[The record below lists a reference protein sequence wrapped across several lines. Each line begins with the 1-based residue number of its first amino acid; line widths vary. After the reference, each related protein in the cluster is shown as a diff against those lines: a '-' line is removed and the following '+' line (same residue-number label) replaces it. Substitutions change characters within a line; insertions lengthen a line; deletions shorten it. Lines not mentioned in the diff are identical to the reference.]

1 MSNRRRVII
10 AAVAAAAVIAALV
23 VVLTT
28 QSGTGN
34 HTPKAAGTGNGCPA
48 SAESSTIPTAPPSDL
63 QWKGIGSMEVPVS
76 ANAGPDRYSG
86 NVWTCF
92 AHSPMGAVIA
102 AYDIVGSLLSPQ
114 WRTAAQDE
122 IAPGP
127 GQRALIADSKGQ
139 TYQPLTPG
147 QIVQPVGFEVIA
159 YSLAQATVET
169 LAAAGNGDY
178 QADERTLT
186 WTGGDW
192 KLVMTPAGTMGPD
205 PQLVMSAAG
214 FVPWGGAGNG

>member
-10 AAVAAAAVIAALV
+10 AAVAAVAVIAAV
-23 VVLTT
+23 VVTLTT
-28 QSGTGN
+28 RSGTSN
-34 HTPKAAGTGNGCPA
+34 HPPEATGGSKGCQA
-48 SAESSTIPTAPPSDL
+48 SPETDTIPTAPPDDL

-76 ANAGPDRYSG
+76 ATAGPARFSG
-86 NVWTCF
+86 DVWTCF

-127 GQRALIADSKGQ
+127 GLRAFLADSQGQ

-147 QIVQPVGFEVIA
+147 EVVQPVGFEMIT
-159 YSLAQATVET
+159 YTPAQATVET

-178 QADERTLT
+178 QADERTLA

-205 PQLVMSAAG
+205 PQLVVSAAG